1 MGRIYRKA
9 ALEKISSPDQLDKAV
24 TIVSPSFWLAML
36 ATVAVMSILLAWSI
50 FGKLPVNVSSNGI
63 FMNRA
68 GIHSVYAE
76 VSGTVV
82 ELHTDTGKNVR
93 VGDEI
98 ATLSSKDINKKLTE
112 LKNRRQAVEEVTLAS
127 VNDIATDD
135 NKELLDIKSKNI
147 TMKDTVIADGYML
160 SARKE
165 KLEAQREKTAA
176 AKVKLD
182 DLEVKYYLTLL
193 PVDTN
198 KANITLEGAKANV
211 ESARSNLST
220 IMSQK
225 TELEAQNAHTHDR
238 YKEAREAYENADE
251 ASPEYDEIV
260 KEYEEAKQAWETYKS
275 ASDEYSHRVGSWESV
290 LGQVQSQ
297 YEAAKADQ
305 IGAVVLQES
314 MQAWNTQINSAY
326 ERALNEYNTNMA
338 TQRSLEDEI
347 TQIEARIAG
356 EEHDIRNQNSALAV
370 QFDAEKDA
378 VLAQL
383 DRQIKEYNDKLLKN
397 SLRSTIDGKVTEM
410 AIVKGQ
416 VISAGDYIARVSIGT
431 EGDNVVVCYVPVTEG
446 RKIKI
451 GMKASVYPST
461 AKKQEYGHM
470 RGTVVYVDNYVTSQA
485 EIANQVGMESMVN
498 EFLKNGPVIEVRLEL
513 DKDESTASG
522 YWWSTRKGRE
532 IELTEGTMIDS
543 DICVQEKS
551 PISMIVPYIK
561 EKITVNTRPPE
572 KKSDN
577 KPALSEEKNMGDTIK
592 ITCGG
597 NEYEY
602 PAGTKLSDIKI
613 TQAFANIDL
622 KAARINDKPPLVFF

>member
-68 GIHSVYAE
+68 GIHSIYAE

-165 KLEAQREKTAA
+165 KLEAQRDKTAA

-305 IGAVVLQES
+305 IGTVVLQES

-431 EGDNVVVCYVPVTEG
+431 EGDDVVVCYVPVSEG

-461 AKKQEYGHM
+461 VKKQEYGHM

-485 EIANQVGMESMVN
+485 EIANQVGMDTMVN

-572 KKSDN
+572 KKPDTVQSREAASYGIGPVWTKSDN
-577 KPALSEEKNMGDTIK
+577 KPALSEEKN
-592 ITCGG
+592 
-597 NEYEY
+597 E
-602 PAGTKLSDIKI
+602 
-613 TQAFANIDL
+613 
-622 KAARINDKPPLVFF
+622 